1 MKNVLYLP
9 LFLMFTL
16 FSTKDVQAQ
25 FSVVTSM
32 GIAPQQTPNGNYILV
47 NRSAPKTE
55 FTFNLS
61 QVKASFF
68 LGAGTRFD
76 MHPFFFMAEA
86 QYNKREYVYDIDY
99 TYPAFGRSEQT
110 IQYAETMHV
119 VNLPVS
125 VGVDIGFIEVTSGF
139 ITEFIVS
146 HQSELE
152 NISGYSDDLSPVRF
166 GWHSGLAA
174 KLSKF
179 RIGANWQMDFNNYAD
194 YAYVNNESL
203 RLQGKPSR
211 IVGFI
216 SYQF

>member
-9 LFLMFTL
+9 FVLMFTL
-16 FSTKDVQAQ
+16 LLTKDVHAQ
-25 FSVVTSM
+25 FSMVTSM
-32 GIAPQQTPNGNYILV
+32 GIAPQQSPSGNYILV
-47 NRSAPKTE
+47 NRSSPKTE

-61 QVKASFF
+61 QVKASYF
-68 LGAGTRFD
+68 LGTGTRFD
-76 MHPFFFMAEA
+76 MHPFFLMAEG

-119 VNLPVS
+119 INVPLS
-125 VGVDIGFIEVTSGF
+125 VGVVIGFMEVTSGF
-139 ITEFIVS
+139 ITEFVVA

-152 NISGYSDDLSPVRF
+152 NISGYTEDLSPVRF

-174 KLSKF
+174 KVAKF

-194 YAYVNNESL
+194 YAYVNSESL
-203 RLQGKPSR
+203 MLQGKSSR

>member
-1 MKNVLYLP
+1 MKNVFYLP
-9 LFLMFTL
+9 LLLMFIL
-16 FSTKDVQAQ
+16 FSTKDVHAQ
-25 FSVVTSM
+25 FSVVTSV

-47 NRSAPKTE
+47 NRSAPRTE

-61 QVKASFF
+61 QVKASYF

-76 MHPFFFMAEA
+76 FAPFFLMAEA

-99 TYPAFGRSEQT
+99 TYPAFGRSAET
-110 IQYAETMHV
+110 IKYAETMHV
-119 VNLPVS
+119 INVPVS
-125 VGVDIGFIEVTSGF
+125 VGVTIGFMEVTSGF
-139 ITEFIVS
+139 ITEFIAS
-146 HQSELE
+146 HESELE
-152 NISGYSDDLSPVRF
+152 NISGYSEDLSPVRF

-174 KLSKF
+174 KLANF

-203 RLQGKPSR
+203 KLQGKSSR